1 MKKLQSSLLN
11 MVLVLTG
18 VASIM
23 GCILAYMNH
32 LTASAIAEQEKKA
45 LAEGIQA
52 VMGGQQV
59 KVGEKP
65 DTIIAMQDKQRHKTA
80 YYSVFRVNDMKGK
93 PLGVAIQDTVNG
105 FGGQLVVLV
114 GFDNNGTILGYR
126 LLKQS
131 ETPGLGAKAETWF
144 QNGSKGNII
153 GKRLSEDNLLTVTKK
168 QPENALE
175 VQAITASTITSRAFL
190 SAINNAYSALTSK
203 PEADG
208 QSGASKR
215 EVK

>member
-144 QNGSKGNII
+144 QKGSKGNII

>member
-18 VASIM
+18 VAAVT

-32 LTASAIAEQEKKA
+32 LTASAIAQQEKKA

-52 VMGGQQV
+52 VMGGLPVQ
-59 KVGEKP
+59 VGEQP
-65 DTIIAMQDKQRHKTA
+65 DTIIAMHDKQKHKTA
-80 YYSVFRVNDMKGK
+80 YYSVYQVRDTKGQL
-93 PLGVAIQDTVNG
+93 LGVAIQDTING

-114 GFDNNGTILGYR
+114 GFDTEGTILGYR

-144 QNGSKGNII
+144 QKGEKGNII
-153 GKRLSEDNLLTVTKK
+153 GKRLSKDSMLTVTKK
-168 QPENALE
+168 QPENAME
-175 VQAITASTITSRAFL
+175 VQAITASTITSKAFL

>member
-18 VASIM
+18 VAAIM

-65 DTIIAMQDKQRHKTA
+65 DTIIAMQDTQRHKTA

-144 QNGSKGNII
+144 QKGSKGNII
-153 GKRLSEDNLLTVTKK
+153 GKRLSKDSLLTVTKK
-168 QPENALE
+168 QPENAME

>member
-144 QNGSKGNII
+144 QKGSKGNII

-168 QPENALE
+168 QPENAME

-208 QSGASKR
+208 QSDASKR

>member
-1 MKKLQSSLLN
+1 MKKLQSSLFN

-18 VASIM
+18 VAAIM

-144 QNGSKGNII
+144 QKGSKGNII

>member
-18 VASIM
+18 VAAIM

-65 DTIIAMQDKQRHKTA
+65 DTIIAMQDKQRHKTT

-168 QPENALE
+168 QPDNALE